1 MRDRG
6 RVGITATAAM
16 SICAFQVAYA
26 REARMYGPM
35 ELIGVSIA
43 VLADSWLRRPR
54 RAHALI
60 VGVLTFVGLMTHIS
74 MGLVAVGL
82 LALAGCRRD
91 RDAWRWR
98 AGVATGVAGWAVL
111 WGPSFLVQSRGGHSS
126 WIPHT
131 TVVRFLDTVS
141 ALVTGRS
148 GVSALVVVAIIAG
161 GVACWRRDRTLGTV
175 LVCCFAIP
183 ALLAAVLGLHA
194 PVLLAR
200 TLTVVAWGPLLALG
214 YLVDTLFRRARVVGG
229 VAVVLGVLTM
239 LSSVPAALGPPG
251 PTAALRELDRVA
263 RPGDVIAVQPPSKG
277 IELYW
282 TMGVRSD
289 DGPVRAVQLSGIH
302 RAVAL
307 ALTGRE
313 PSGRLW
319 LMQISRQPIDL
330 RRYHL
335 CAHTWLH
342 GPTRM
347 LCIRWPVTEAFP
359 PRVPS
364 TIAALHQQYARR
376 HA

>member
-1 MRDRG
+1 M
-6 RVGITATAAM
+6 
-16 SICAFQVAYA
+16 
-26 REARMYGPM
+26 
-35 ELIGVSIA
+35 
-43 VLADSWLRRPR
+43 
-54 RAHALI
+54 
-60 VGVLTFVGLMTHIS
+60 
-74 MGLVAVGL
+74 
-82 LALAGCRRD
+82 
-91 RDAWRWR
+91 
-98 AGVATGVAGWAVL
+98 L
-111 WGPSFLVQSRGGHSS
+111 WGRSFLVQSRGGHSS

-131 TVVRFLDTVS
+131 TFVRFLDTVS

-161 GVACWRRDRTLGTV
+161 GVACRHRDPTLAKV

-183 ALLAAVLGLHA
+183 TLLAAVLGLHA

-214 YLVDTLFRRARVVGG
+214 YLVDELFRRARVLAAG
-229 VAVVLGVLTM
+229 ATLLGALTM

-282 TMGVRSD
+282 TMGVRTD
-289 DGPVRAVQLSGIH
+289 DGPARAVQLSGIH
-302 RAVAL
+302 NAVAL

-319 LMQISRQPIDL
+319 LMQISRQKIDL
-330 RRYHL
+330 RHYHL
-335 CAHTWLH
+335 CARPWLH

-347 LCIRWPVTEAFP
+347 LCIRQPATEGFP

-364 TIAALHQQYARR
+364 TIAALHQQYGAHR
-376 HA
+376 HP